1 MTHGCTSQELYERSE
16 RVLGCIT
23 APKYRVIHRSV
34 LFGAVQKQL
43 RSYLKTILE
52 AIDKTD
58 TEVGEKGKILD
69 QLNAEGNTLMHIS
82 ARQND
87 IETIKLL
94 LDNGADPTIE
104 DADEKGPLN
113 ILENTS
119 EIAHLL
125 VQMASEGKLEKEDV
139 STILCSKDRDN
150 RLILATLD
158 EEPQRIAAAFNKTKT
173 CLSLAFM
180 GNEFLNWI
188 YTEAEEGRW
197 PSQIVFKE
205 LVKENVGGVDVITSG
220 IKPGNMFI
228 DQPIANSYH

>member
-1 MTHGCTSQELYERSE
+1 M
-16 RVLGCIT
+16 
-23 APKYRVIHRSV
+23 
-34 LFGAVQKQL
+34 QKQL

-150 RLILATLD
+150 CLILATLD
-158 EEPQRIAAAFNKTKT
+158 EEPQRIAASYNKKKT
-173 CLSLAFM
+173 CFSLAYM
-180 GNEFLNWI
+180 GNEFLKWV

-197 PSQIVFKE
+197 PSETVFKV
-205 LVKENVGGVDVITSG
+205 LVKENVGGVDVITSR
-220 IKPGNMFI
+220 IKPGNI
-228 DQPIANSYH
+228 PCPIYCKFLPFENDTGWFF